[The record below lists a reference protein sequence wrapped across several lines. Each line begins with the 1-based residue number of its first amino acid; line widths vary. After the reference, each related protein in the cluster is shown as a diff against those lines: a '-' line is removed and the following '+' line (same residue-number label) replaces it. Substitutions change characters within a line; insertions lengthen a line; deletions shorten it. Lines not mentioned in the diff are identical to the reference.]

1 MAQSA
6 DDVTTGSLPTARR
19 MFELVEPIGVL
30 PYGDDALG
38 EVVEALG
45 LVDIWDGYF
54 AGRAAALG
62 RVPAEVVH
70 ALFYNFFPGEVARHI
85 PRVWEVTTPEA
96 AFAARDAGCVRALR
110 TILGDLATTPGVARA
125 ADLLARAAV
134 SAPTEGRA
142 MYAALLRLP
151 VPVEPLARLFRAA
164 TLLREHRGDGHIAA
178 LIGHGIGGTESHFL
192 AAIAMGMPGAESGRV
207 HHRPHAERAGIEESL
222 RARGLVDGTG
232 RFTAAGRKTKDRI
245 EALTDELAQPPYDAL
260 TNAELRELTSLLQ
273 PIAAAFEAR
282 DTA

>member
-1 MAQSA
+1 MAQGACGVITVRPS
-6 DDVTTGSLPTARR
+6 ARR
-19 MFELVEPIGVL
+19 LFELVEPLGVL
-30 PYGDDALG
+30 PFGDDALA

-45 LVDIWDGYF
+45 LQGIWDGYF

-110 TILGDLATTPGVARA
+110 RILGDVATTPGVARA
-125 ADLLARAAV
+125 ADLLAQAAV

-142 MYAALLRLP
+142 MYAALRRIPLP
-151 VPVEPLARLFRAA
+151 AEPLARLFRAA

-178 LIGHGIGGTESHFL
+178 LISHGIGGTESHFL
-192 AAIAMGMPGAESGRV
+192 GAIAAGMPGADSGRV
-207 HHRPHAERAGIEESL
+207 HHRPRAELSAIEDGL
-222 RARGLVDGTG
+222 RARGLVDGNG
-232 RFTAAGRKTKDRI
+232 RFTAAGREAKEHV

-260 TNAELRELTSLLQ
+260 TDAELHELVAELE
-273 PIAAAFEAR
+273 PIAAFL
-282 DTA
+282 TAGASA

>member
-1 MAQSA
+1 MPPGA
-6 DDVTTGSLPTARR
+6 DGVTTLRPTARR
-19 MFELVEPIGVL
+19 MFELVEPLGVL

-45 LVDIWDGYF
+45 LDDIWDGYF

-62 RVPAEVVH
+62 PVPAEVVH

-96 AFAARDAGCVRALR
+96 AFAARDDSCVRALR
-110 TILGDLATTPGVARA
+110 RVLGDVATTPGVVRA
-125 ADLLARAAV
+125 ADMLAQAAM

-142 MYAALLRLP
+142 MYAALRRLP
-151 VPVEPLARLFRAA
+151 LPEEPLTRLFRAA

-178 LIGHGIGGTESHFL
+178 LISHGIGGTESHFL
-192 AAIAMGMPGAESGRV
+192 GAIAMGIPGSDSGRV
-207 HHRPHAERAGIEESL
+207 HHRPRAELAAIEEGL
-222 RARGLVDGTG
+222 RARGLVDGSG
-232 RFTAAGRKTKDRI
+232 RFTAAGRKTKDQV

-260 TNAELRELTSLLQ
+260 TDAEMQELVADLE
-273 PIAAAFEAR
+273 PIAACLTAEA
-282 DTA
+282 TT